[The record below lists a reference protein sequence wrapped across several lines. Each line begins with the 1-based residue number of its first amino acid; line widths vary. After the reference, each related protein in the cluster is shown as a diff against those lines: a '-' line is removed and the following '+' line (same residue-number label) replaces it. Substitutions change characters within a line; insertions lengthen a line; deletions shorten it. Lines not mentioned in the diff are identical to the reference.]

1 MSSIKVGFI
10 GLGNMGMPTA
20 RSLVKRGLPVT
31 VYDVRKEVVEEIV
44 ALGAKSAG
52 SCREV
57 AAVSDVVISL
67 VRDIPQ
73 TEEVI
78 FGKDGVWEG
87 IKKGSIIIITST
99 I

>member
-52 SCREV
+52 SCGLKGE
-57 AAVSDVVISL
+57 I
-67 VRDIPQ
+67 RDHQ
-73 TEEVI
+73 TSEEI
-78 FGKDGVWEG
+78 
-87 IKKGSIIIITST
+87 
-99 I
+99 